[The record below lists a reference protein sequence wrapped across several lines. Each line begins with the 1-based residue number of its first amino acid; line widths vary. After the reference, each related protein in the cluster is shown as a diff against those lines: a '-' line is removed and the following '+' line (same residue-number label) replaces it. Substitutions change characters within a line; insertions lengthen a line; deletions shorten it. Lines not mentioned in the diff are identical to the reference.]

1 MPFYTIKD
9 NEFASV
15 KQVLTQTMP
24 GIIAISPFWHY
35 SYFIIYSFKHF
46 CDSHINI
53 AISFF
58 FISAVLM
65 GAICNEIGSWIESFY
80 DKIIKTDKIWMKY
93 LLEKPNKKIIHSV
106 IKSVVLRLKFN
117 LNMQSSL
124 IVFIIGLNCF
134 TLRIVSKSFLIGYL
148 NIGAVF
154 LLILFFATGYYM
166 AKGLHDY
173 RKELCSD

>member
-1 MPFYTIKD
+1 
-9 NEFASV
+9 
-15 KQVLTQTMP
+15 MP
-24 GIIAISPFWHY
+24 GIIAISTFWHY
-35 SYFIIYSFKHF
+35 CYFTIHSFKYF
-46 CDSHINI
+46 CDSHVNV

-65 GAICNEIGSWIESFY
+65 GAICNEMGSWIKSFY
-80 DKIIKTDKIWMKY
+80 DTMIKTDKIWRKY

-134 TLRIVSKSFLIGYL
+134 TLRIVSKSFLIGHL

-154 LLILFFATGYYM
+154 LLILFFSTGYYM
-166 AKGLHDY
+166 AKGLHEY
-173 RKELCSD
+173 RKEICSD